1 MNNTDNS
8 TWKPF
13 QDEINPPN
21 YAVLGGFN
29 VFPINMAGH
38 EDDLLLNLDSSNCK
52 KFQQALGNVKA
63 PLKSIKDEHEF
74 FID

>member
-52 KFQQALGNVKA
+52 KF
-63 PLKSIKDEHEF
+63 
-74 FID
+74 